1 MGMPLRLPSQWFSAP
16 PAAADA
22 PAPARPGFVQSIL
35 SYTRMDVPSVE
46 RWEAVV
52 SFGPEHAD
60 PLAAHAALER
70 AFGGKVG
77 EAFLFRADSA
87 CTGRYWVYS
96 REPWRAAPLEAVS
109 ALSPKRHVL
118 QVACGLP
125 YRFTLEACI
134 GNETVVDG
142 AKHVEPFRTREE
154 VEAWLPQAG
163 AKYGFAPDFFNVEIR
178 ELVFLYQGRAR
189 RIRYAALEGVMQV
202 SDDAAIKP
210 VLLRGVGSHRRLG
223 LGLLQLSS

>member
-1 MGMPLRLPSQWFSAP
+1 MGMPLRLPSQWLSAP
-16 PAAADA
+16 RAAGDTPASGKA
-22 PAPARPGFVQSIL
+22 GFVQSIL

-46 RWEAVV
+46 RWESVV
-52 SFGPEHAD
+52 SFGPDHAD
-60 PLAAHAALER
+60 PLAANAALER

-87 CTGRYWVYS
+87 GPGRYWVYS

-109 ALSPKRHVL
+109 ALAPKRHVL

-134 GNETVVDG
+134 GRETVVNG
-142 AKHVEPFRTREE
+142 AKHVDPFRTREE

-163 AKYGFAPDFFNVEIR
+163 AKYGFKPDFFNVEICQLR
-178 ELVFLYQGRAR
+178 FPHQGRTLSL
-189 RIRYAALEGVMQV
+189 RYVALEGVMHV
-202 SDDAAIKP
+202 SDDAALKP
-210 VLLRGVGSHRRLG
+210 VLLRGVGSHRRVG